1 MAKEKL
7 VTIHVHTPFTL
18 TLGDQSKQEFGRGRH
33 NVPEEVASHW
43 FTQAHSELSES
54 VISDTDDLQP
64 IIDGLQAQI
73 ADKDKLIADLK
84 DALLKLQEQNDNLQ
98 AQITAAGLAVMG
110 LKMSKNQSLPAVS
123 DFRRDFPQFADP
135 AKYPDAQIGF
145 RLNLA
150 DELLTEN
157 VTGKKLFPYF
167 AGLFVAHY
175 MTLWAADS
183 RAMLAGGPGGSTNGV
198 QSSKSVDKVSVSY
211 DTSATLNPDAGFWN
225 NTRYGAEFYQL
236 ITMFGAGG
244 RQL

>member
-1 MAKEKL
+1 M
-7 VTIHVHTPFTL
+7 P
-18 TLGDQSKQEFGRGRH
+18 
-33 NVPEEVASHW
+33 
-43 FTQAHSELSES
+43 
-54 VISDTDDLQP
+54 
-64 IIDGLQAQI
+64 
-73 ADKDKLIADLK
+73 
-84 DALLKLQEQNDNLQ
+84 
-98 AQITAAGLAVMG
+98 
-110 LKMSKNQSLPAVS
+110 KNQSLPAVS

-135 AKYPDAQIGF
+135 AKYPEAQIQF

-150 DELLTEN
+150 DELLSEN

-175 MTLWAADS
+175 MTLWAA
-183 RAMLAGGPGGSTNGV
+183 
-198 QSSKSVDKVSVSY
+198 